1 MTRSK
6 RGPGLADD
14 VTFTADSDGRYG
26 RARAVDRPLRGAA
39 AVGLLPPRRPAAG
52 SSATT
57 TAVCCPSSASASS
70 RDECRHPCPRRPG
83 QARWARRR
91 ALREL

>member
-39 AVGLLPPRRPAAG
+39 AVARFLLSYHDGRLLSVLRLGVVEGRVQGIHVHADPDRLAGLGGVRFAN
-52 SSATT
+52 
-57 TAVCCPSSASASS
+57 
-70 RDECRHPCPRRPG
+70 
-83 QARWARRR
+83 
-91 ALREL
+91 